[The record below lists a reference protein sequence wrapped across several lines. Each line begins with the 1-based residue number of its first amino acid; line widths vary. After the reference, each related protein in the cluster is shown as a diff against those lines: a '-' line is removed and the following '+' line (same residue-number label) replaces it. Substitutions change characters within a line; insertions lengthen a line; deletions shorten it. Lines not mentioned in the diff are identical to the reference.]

1 MYTKNYSILYLYRYL
16 DMYERGL
23 PVALSNS
30 SPPGK
35 RIFFGEWG
43 GGLLGLLN
51 ISEGEERRGGS
62 NKLMKLMKLMKRGVC
77 VLTFSH

>member
-1 MYTKNYSILYLYRYL
+1 
-16 DMYERGL
+16 MYERRL
-23 PVALSNS
+23 PVPLSNS

-35 RIFFGEWG
+35 MIFFGEWG
-43 GGLLGLLN
+43 GFHGLLN

-77 VLTFSH
+77 VLTFSY